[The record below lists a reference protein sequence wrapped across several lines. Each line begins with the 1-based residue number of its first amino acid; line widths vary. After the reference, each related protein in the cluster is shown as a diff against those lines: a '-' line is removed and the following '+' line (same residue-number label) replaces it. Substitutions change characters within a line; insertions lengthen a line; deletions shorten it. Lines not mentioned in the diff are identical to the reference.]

1 MATELGNAY
10 VQIMPSA
17 KGIGK
22 STGNLLN
29 GELSGVGSDAGEGI
43 GKNLIKGIKNIII
56 AAGIGKVLKESIME
70 GANLE
75 QSLGGVEAI
84 FGDAA
89 DKVKANAKAAFQT
102 AGVSANEYM
111 EGVTSFAASLLSST
125 GNNTQLAADVA
136 DKAFRDMSDNANRF
150 GTDMASI
157 QNAYQGF
164 AKQNYTMLDNLKLG
178 YGGTKTEMERLLKD
192 AQEISG
198 VEYNIDNLA
207 DVYTA
212 IGIIQDKLNVT
223 GTTAKEA
230 ATTFTGSFNMMKAA
244 AHNLMGS
251 IALEEDIGPSLQALT
266 NSLISF
272 AKNAVRL
279 VGNILQNI
287 PSLLQGVL
295 DNLGSMFTSSGFIG
309 FRTSLMNGV
318 TTMLGELF
326 NVIITSGPQFLSSTI
341 TMLTGL
347 VPRLIETVAG
357 VIREAA
363 GNIGEQI
370 PVIMADLLPKILQ
383 FTQRLKESVGDFI
396 DAGITLLGGIID
408 GIIAS
413 IPDLLANIPLII
425 TNIADLVNE
434 NIPKLIKAGLTMIF
448 NLAKG
453 LWDNRHE
460 IMNNLGNILT
470 AIISVVQAVNWLGL
484 GKQIITFIGN
494 GLKALI
500 THLPDILKS
509 IGKKAVEVVKGINW
523 IQLGKDIIRG
533 IVNGISAVGG
543 MIRDMLMG
551 LARSALNAVKSFLGI
566 GSPSKVFAKEVG
578 QWIPAGIATG
588 IEKNADVVTG
598 AMDDIVDMTTGSI
611 TSDVALA
618 TSAQAMQLNSGNI
631 SASANTYGSLE
642 SKLAMII
649 DLLAAGHTISINGEK
664 MAAALA
670 VDMDAALGSVAI
682 RRERG

>member
-29 GELSGVGSDAGEGI
+29 RELSGVGSSAGEGI

-56 AAGIGKVLKESIME
+56 AAGIGKVLKDSIME

-212 IGIIQDKLNVT
+212 IGVIQDKLNVT

-230 ATTFTGSFNMMKAA
+230 ATTFSGSFNMMRASAK
-244 AHNLMGS
+244 NLMGD
-251 IALEEDIGPSLQALT
+251 IALGEDIGPALQALT
-266 NSLISF
+266 SSMLSF
-272 AKNAVRL
+272 STNAIRL
-279 VGNILQNI
+279 VGNVIQNI
-287 PSLLQGVL
+287 PTLLKGAL
-295 DNLGSMFTSSGFIG
+295 ENISKIFSGFKFSG
-309 FRTSLMNGV
+309 LVGSFY
-318 TTMLGELF
+318 TTISELV
-326 NVIITSGPQFLSSTI
+326 NVILTSGPQILTAVVN
-341 TMLTGL
+341 MLTGL
-347 VPRLIETVAG
+347 VPNLIEAAAHVLRNTAQNVAT
-357 VIREAA
+357 
-363 GNIGEQI
+363 QI
-370 PVIMADLLPKILQ
+370 PEMMADLLPRVLE
-383 FTQRLKESVGDFI
+383 FAQRLNESVGDFI
-396 DAGITLLGGIID
+396 DAGITLLGGVID

-425 TNIADLVNE
+425 MNIADIINE
-434 NIPKLIKAGLTMIF
+434 NVPKLIKAGITMIIS
-448 NLAKG
+448 LAKG

-460 IMNNLGNILT
+460 IMNNLGNILL
-470 AIISVVQAVNWLGL
+470 AIISAVGAINWIGL
-484 GKQIITFIGN
+484 GKTIITTIGS
-494 GLKALI
+494 GLKSLASNLPTTLKDIGTKALNY
-500 THLPDILKS
+500 
-509 IGKKAVEVVKGINW
+509 VKNINW
-523 IQLGKDIIRG
+523 LQLGKDIING
-533 IVNGISAVGG
+533 IVRGISAVGG
-543 MIRDMLMG
+543 LIKDMLMS
-551 LARSALNAVKSFLGI
+551 LASSALSAVKSFLGI
-566 GSPSKVFAKEVG
+566 GSPSKVFAREVG
-578 QWIPAGIATG
+578 QWIPAGIASG

-618 TSAQAMQLNSGNI
+618 TSAQAMQLN
-631 SASANTYGSLE
+631 GSYVPTQNGYSNLE
-642 SKLAMII
+642 AKLSMII
-649 DLLAAGHTISINGEK
+649 DLLAAGHTININGER

-682 RRERG
+682 RRERC

>member
-29 GELSGVGSDAGEGI
+29 EELSGVGSSAGEGI

-56 AAGIGKVLKESIME
+56 AAGIGKVLKDTIME
-70 GANLE
+70 GARLE

-84 FGDAA
+84 FGEETAK
-89 DKVKANAKAAFQT
+89 KVQANAKAAFAT

-111 EGVTSFAASLLSST
+111 EGVTSFAAALLEST
-125 GNNTQLAADVA
+125 GKDTEKAADIA
-136 DKAFRDMSDNANRF
+136 DLAFRDMSDNANRF
-150 GTDMASI
+150 GTDIGSI

-178 YGGTKTEMERLLKD
+178 YGGTKQEMERLLEN
-192 AQEISG
+192 AQKISG

-207 DVYTA
+207 DVYEA
-212 IGIIQDKLNVT
+212 IHVIQGELNVT
-223 GTTAKEA
+223 GTTAAEA
-230 ATTFTGSFNMMKAA
+230 ATTFSGSLGMMKAA
-244 AHNLMGS
+244 AKNLMGS
-251 IALEEDIGPSLQALT
+251 VAFGEDIGPALKALT
-266 NSLISF
+266 SSVLSF
-272 AKNAVRL
+272 STNAIRL
-279 VGNILQNI
+279 VGNVIQNI
-287 PSLLQGVL
+287 PTLLKGAL
-295 DNLGSMFTSSGFIG
+295 ENISTIFSGFKFSG
-309 FRTSLMNGV
+309 LVGSFY
-318 TTMLGELF
+318 TTVSELV
-326 NVIITSGPQFLSSTI
+326 NVILTSGPQILTAVVN
-341 TMLTGL
+341 MLTGL
-347 VPRLIETVAG
+347 VPNLIEAAAHVLKDTAQNVA
-357 VIREAA
+357 I
-363 GNIGEQI
+363 QI
-370 PVIMADLLPKILQ
+370 PEMMADLLPRILE

-396 DAGITLLGGIID
+396 DAGITLLGGVIN

-434 NIPKLIKAGLTMIF
+434 NIPKLIKAGLTMIV

-500 THLPDILKS
+500 THLPDILKG

-523 IQLGKDIIRG
+523 LQLGKDIING
-533 IVNGISAVGG
+533 IVNGIRNAGSL
-543 MIRDMLMG
+543 IKDMLMS
-551 LARSALNAVKSFLGI
+551 LASSALSAVKSFLGI
-566 GSPSKVFAKEVG
+566 GSPSRVFAEEVG

-588 IEKNADVVTG
+588 IEDNAKIITG
-598 AMDDIVDMTTGSI
+598 AMDDIVDLTTGSI
-611 TSDVALA
+611 TSDIAFE
-618 TSAQAMQLNSGNI
+618 TSAQRMRLNNGDMAMSSMENAIDKIAGAAREPIVINVY
-631 SASANTYGSLE
+631 ASQGMDEETLVQKIKRELIETENRRR
-642 SKLAMII
+642 LAW
-649 DLLAAGHTISINGEK
+649 G
-664 MAAALA
+664 
-670 VDMDAALGSVAI
+670 
-682 RRERG
+682 

>member
-1 MATELGNAY
+1 MATELGQAY

-22 STGNLLN
+22 STNGVLN
-29 GELSGVGSDAGEGI
+29 SELSGVGDSAGEGI
-43 GKNLIKGIKNIII
+43 GKNLVKGIKKMIA
-56 AAGIGKVLKESIME
+56 AAGIGKVLKDALME

-89 DKVKANAKAAFQT
+89 DKVKANARAAFQT

-111 EGVTSFAASLLSST
+111 EGVTSFAASLLNST
-125 GNNTQLAADVA
+125 GGNAQLAADVA

-178 YGGTKTEMERLLKD
+178 YGGTKQEMERLLKD

-212 IGIIQDKLNVT
+212 IGVIQDKLNVT

-251 IALEEDIGPSLQALT
+251 IALGEEIGPALQALT
-266 NSLISF
+266 TSIGIF
-272 AKNAVRL
+272 GKNAVRL
-279 VGNILQNI
+279 LWNIIQNI

-295 DNLGSMFTSSGFIG
+295 QNL
-309 FRTSLMNGV
+309 
-318 TTMLGELF
+318 TTAFSNFKFGGLIIAFHQTMTELV
-326 NVIITSGPQFLSSTI
+326 NVILTSGPAFLSSAV

-347 VPRLIETVAG
+347 IPGLINSASN
-357 VIREAA
+357 VISTTAQTIA
-363 GNIGEQI
+363 TQI
-370 PVIMADLLPKILQ
+370 PTMMADLLPKILE
-383 FTQRLKESVGDFI
+383 FTQRLHDSVGNFV
-396 DAGITLLGGIID
+396 DAGIELLQGLISGIV
-408 GIIAS
+408 AS

-425 TNIADLVNE
+425 INIAGLINDNV
-434 NIPKLIKAGLTMIF
+434 PKLIKGGITMIIS
-448 NLAKG
+448 LAKG

-460 IMNNLGNILT
+460 ILNNLGNILLALVS
-470 AIISVVQAVNWLGL
+470 AIGAINWIGL
-484 GKQIITFIGN
+484 GKNIITFIGN
-494 GLKALI
+494 GVKNLASHLPTTLKDIGTKALNY
-500 THLPDILKS
+500 
-509 IGKKAVEVVKGINW
+509 VKNINW
-523 IQLGKDIIRG
+523 LQLGKDIINGIVRG
-533 IVNGISAVGG
+533 IGAVGDL
-543 MIRDMLMG
+543 IRDRLMG
-551 LARSALNAVKSFLGI
+551 LAASALSSVKSFLGI

-588 IEKNADVVTG
+588 IEKNADSVTG

-618 TSAQAMQLNSGNI
+618 TSAQAMQLNGGYIPAQNGY
-631 SASANTYGSLE
+631 NTLE
-642 SKLAMII
+642 AKLAIII
-649 DLLAAGHTISINGEK
+649 DLLAAGHTISINGER
-664 MAAALA
+664 MAAAIA

-682 RRERG
+682 RKERG

>member
-22 STGNLLN
+22 STGNLLK
-29 GELSGVGSDAGEGI
+29 GELSGVGSSAGEGI

-56 AAGIGKVLKESIME
+56 AAGIGKVLKDSIME

-212 IGIIQDKLNVT
+212 IGVIQDKLNVT

-230 ATTFTGSFNMMKAA
+230 ATTFSGSFNMMRASAK
-244 AHNLMGS
+244 NLMGD
-251 IALEEDIGPSLQALT
+251 IALGEDIGPALQALT
-266 NSLISF
+266 SSMLSF
-272 AKNAVRL
+272 STNAIRL
-279 VGNILQNI
+279 VGNVIQNI
-287 PSLLQGVL
+287 PTLLKGAL
-295 DNLGSMFTSSGFIG
+295 ENISKIFSGFKFSG
-309 FRTSLMNGV
+309 LVGSFY
-318 TTMLGELF
+318 TTISELV
-326 NVIITSGPQFLSSTI
+326 NVILTSGPQILTAVVN
-341 TMLTGL
+341 MLTGL
-347 VPRLIETVAG
+347 VPNLIEAAAHVLRNTAQNVAT
-357 VIREAA
+357 
-363 GNIGEQI
+363 QI
-370 PVIMADLLPKILQ
+370 PEMMADLLPRVLE
-383 FTQRLKESVGDFI
+383 FAQRLNESVGDFI
-396 DAGITLLGGIID
+396 DAGITLLGGVID

-425 TNIADLVNE
+425 INIANIINE
-434 NIPKLIKAGLTMIF
+434 NVPKLIKAGITMIIS
-448 NLAKG
+448 LAKG

-460 IMNNLGNILT
+460 IMNNLGNILL
-470 AIISVVQAVNWLGL
+470 AIISAVGAINWIGL
-484 GKQIITFIGN
+484 GKTIITTIGS
-494 GLKALI
+494 GLKSLASNLPTTLKDIGTKALNY
-500 THLPDILKS
+500 
-509 IGKKAVEVVKGINW
+509 VKNINW
-523 IQLGKDIIRG
+523 LQLGKDIING
-533 IVNGISAVGG
+533 IVRGISAVGG
-543 MIRDMLMG
+543 LIKDMLMS
-551 LARSALNAVKSFLGI
+551 LASSALSAVKSFLGI
-566 GSPSKVFAKEVG
+566 GSPSKVFAREVG
-578 QWIPAGIATG
+578 QWIPAGIASG

-618 TSAQAMQLNSGNI
+618 TSAQAMQLN
-631 SASANTYGSLE
+631 GSYVPTQNGYSNLE
-642 SKLAMII
+642 AKLSMII
-649 DLLAAGHTISINGEK
+649 DLLAAGHTININGER

-682 RRERG
+682 RRESG

>member
-29 GELSGVGSDAGEGI
+29 GELSGVGSSAGEGI

-56 AAGIGKVLKESIME
+56 AAGIGKVLKDSIME

-212 IGIIQDKLNVT
+212 IGVIQDKLNVT

-230 ATTFTGSFNMMKAA
+230 ATTFSGSFNMMRASAK
-244 AHNLMGS
+244 NLMGD
-251 IALEEDIGPSLQALT
+251 IALGEDIGPALQALT
-266 NSLISF
+266 SSMLSF
-272 AKNAVRL
+272 STNAIRL
-279 VGNILQNI
+279 VGNVIQNI
-287 PSLLQGVL
+287 PTLLKGAL
-295 DNLGSMFTSSGFIG
+295 ENISKIFSGFKFSG
-309 FRTSLMNGV
+309 LVGSFY
-318 TTMLGELF
+318 TTISELV
-326 NVIITSGPQFLSSTI
+326 NVILTSGPQILTAVVN
-341 TMLTGL
+341 MLTGL
-347 VPRLIETVAG
+347 VPNLIEAAAHVLRNTAQNVAT
-357 VIREAA
+357 
-363 GNIGEQI
+363 QI
-370 PVIMADLLPKILQ
+370 PEMMADLLPRVLE
-383 FTQRLKESVGDFI
+383 FAQRLNESVGDFI
-396 DAGITLLGGIID
+396 DAGITLLGGVID

-425 TNIADLVNE
+425 MNIADIINE
-434 NIPKLIKAGLTMIF
+434 NVPKLIKAGITMIIS
-448 NLAKG
+448 LAKG

-460 IMNNLGNILT
+460 IMNNLGNILL
-470 AIISVVQAVNWLGL
+470 AIISAVGAINWIGL
-484 GKQIITFIGN
+484 GKTIITTIGS
-494 GLKALI
+494 GLKSLASNLPTTLKDIGTKALNY
-500 THLPDILKS
+500 
-509 IGKKAVEVVKGINW
+509 VKNINW
-523 IQLGKDIIRG
+523 LQLGKDVING
-533 IVNGISAVGG
+533 IVRGISAVGG
-543 MIRDMLMG
+543 LIKDMLMS
-551 LARSALNAVKSFLGI
+551 LASSALSAVKSFLGI
-566 GSPSKVFAKEVG
+566 GSPSKVFAREVG
-578 QWIPAGIATG
+578 QWIPAGIASG

-618 TSAQAMQLNSGNI
+618 TSAQAMQLN
-631 SASANTYGSLE
+631 GSYVPTQNGYSNLE
-642 SKLAMII
+642 AKLSMII
-649 DLLAAGHTISINGEK
+649 DLLAAGHTININGER

>member
-22 STGNLLN
+22 STGNLLK
-29 GELSGVGSDAGEGI
+29 GELSGVGSSAGEGI

-56 AAGIGKVLKESIME
+56 AAGIGKVLKDSIME

-212 IGIIQDKLNVT
+212 IGVIQDKLNVT

-230 ATTFTGSFNMMKAA
+230 ATTFSGSFNMMRASAK
-244 AHNLMGS
+244 NLMGD
-251 IALEEDIGPSLQALT
+251 IALGEDIGPALQALT
-266 NSLISF
+266 SSMLSF
-272 AKNAVRL
+272 STNAIRL
-279 VGNILQNI
+279 VGNVIQNI
-287 PSLLQGVL
+287 PTLLKGAL
-295 DNLGSMFTSSGFIG
+295 ENISKIFSGFKFSG
-309 FRTSLMNGV
+309 LVGSFY
-318 TTMLGELF
+318 TTISELV
-326 NVIITSGPQFLSSTI
+326 NVILTSGPQILTAVVN
-341 TMLTGL
+341 MLTGL
-347 VPRLIETVAG
+347 VPNLIEAAAHVLRNTAQNVAT
-357 VIREAA
+357 
-363 GNIGEQI
+363 QI
-370 PVIMADLLPKILQ
+370 PEMMADLLPRVLE
-383 FTQRLKESVGDFI
+383 FAQRLNESVGDFI
-396 DAGITLLGGIID
+396 DAGITLLGGVID

-425 TNIADLVNE
+425 MNIADIINE
-434 NIPKLIKAGLTMIF
+434 NVPKLIKAGITMIIS
-448 NLAKG
+448 LAKG

-460 IMNNLGNILT
+460 IMNNLGNILL
-470 AIISVVQAVNWLGL
+470 AIISAVGAINWIGL
-484 GKQIITFIGN
+484 GKTIITTIGS
-494 GLKALI
+494 GLKSLASNLPTTLKDIGTKALNY
-500 THLPDILKS
+500 
-509 IGKKAVEVVKGINW
+509 VKNINW
-523 IQLGKDIIRG
+523 LQLGKDIING
-533 IVNGISAVGG
+533 IVRGISAVGG
-543 MIRDMLMG
+543 LIKDMLMS
-551 LARSALNAVKSFLGI
+551 LASSALSAVKSFLGI
-566 GSPSKVFAKEVG
+566 GSPSKVFAREVG
-578 QWIPAGIATG
+578 QWIPAGIASG

-618 TSAQAMQLNSGNI
+618 TSAQAMQLN
-631 SASANTYGSLE
+631 GSYVPTQNGYSNLE
-642 SKLAMII
+642 AKLSMII
-649 DLLAAGHTISINGEK
+649 DLLAAGHTININGER

>member
-1 MATELGNAY
+1 MATELGQAY

-22 STGNLLN
+22 STNGVLN
-29 GELSGVGSDAGEGI
+29 NELRGVGDSAGEGI
-43 GKNLIKGIKNIII
+43 GKNLVKGIKKMIA
-56 AAGIGKVLKESIME
+56 AAGIGKALKDTIME

-89 DKVKANAKAAFQT
+89 DKVKANARAAFQT

-111 EGVTSFAASLLSST
+111 EGVTSFAASLLNST
-125 GNNTQLAADVA
+125 GGNAQLAADVA

-178 YGGTKTEMERLLKD
+178 YGGTKEEMERLLRD
-192 AQEISG
+192 AQELSG

-212 IGIIQDKLNVT
+212 IGVIQDKLNVT

-251 IALEEDIGPSLQALT
+251 IALGEEIGPALQALT
-266 NSLISF
+266 TSIGIF
-272 AKNAVRL
+272 GKNAVRL
-279 VGNILQNI
+279 LWNIIQNI

-295 DNLGSMFTSSGFIG
+295 QNL
-309 FRTSLMNGV
+309 
-318 TTMLGELF
+318 TTAFSNFKFGGLIIAFHQTMTELV
-326 NVIITSGPQFLSSTI
+326 NVILTSGPAFLSSAV

-347 VPRLIETVAG
+347 IPGLINSASN
-357 VIREAA
+357 VISTTAQTIA
-363 GNIGEQI
+363 TQI
-370 PVIMADLLPKILQ
+370 PTMMADLLPKILE
-383 FTQRLKESVGDFI
+383 FTQRLHDSVGNFV
-396 DAGITLLGGIID
+396 DAGIELLQGLISGIV
-408 GIIAS
+408 AS

-425 TNIADLVNE
+425 INIAGLINDNV
-434 NIPKLIKAGLTMIF
+434 PKLIKGGITMIVS
-448 NLAKG
+448 LAKG

-460 IMNNLGNILT
+460 ILKNLGNILLALVS
-470 AIISVVQAVNWLGL
+470 AIGAINWVGL
-484 GKQIITFIGN
+484 GKNIITFIGN
-494 GLKALI
+494 GVKNLASHLPTTLKDIATKALNY
-500 THLPDILKS
+500 
-509 IGKKAVEVVKGINW
+509 VKNINW
-523 IQLGKDIIRG
+523 LQLGKDIIRG

-543 MIRDMLMG
+543 LIRDRLMG
-551 LARSALNAVKSFLGI
+551 LAASALSAVKSFLGI

-578 QWIPAGIATG
+578 QWIPAGIAVG
-588 IEKNADVVTG
+588 IEKNADSVTG

-611 TSDVALA
+611 TSDLALA
-618 TSAQAMQLNSGNI
+618 TSAQAMQLNGGYAPTQNGYSN
-631 SASANTYGSLE
+631 LE
-642 SKLAMII
+642 AKLSMII
-649 DLLAAGHTISINGEK
+649 DLLAAGHTININGER
-664 MAAALA
+664 MAAAIA

-682 RRERG
+682 RKERG

>member
-29 GELSGVGSDAGEGI
+29 GELSGVGSSAGEGI
-43 GKNLIKGIKNIII
+43 GKNLVKGIKNIII
-56 AAGIGKVLKESIME
+56 AAGIGKVLKDSIME

-75 QSLGGVEAI
+75 QSLGGVQAI

-111 EGVTSFAASLLSST
+111 EGVTSFAAALLEST
-125 GNNTQLAADVA
+125 GKNTEKAADIA
-136 DKAFRDMSDNANRF
+136 DLAFRDMSDNANRF
-150 GTDMASI
+150 GTDIGSI

-178 YGGTKTEMERLLKD
+178 YGGTKQEMERLLEN
-192 AQEISG
+192 AQKISG

-207 DVYTA
+207 DVYEA
-212 IGIIQDKLNVT
+212 IHVIQGELHVT

-230 ATTFTGSFNMMKAA
+230 ATTFSGSFNMMRAA
-244 AHNLMGS
+244 AKNLMGD
-251 IALEEDIGPSLQALT
+251 IALGEDIGPALQALT
-266 NSLISF
+266 SSVLSF
-272 AKNAVRL
+272 STNAIRL
-279 VGNILQNI
+279 VGNVIQNI
-287 PSLLQGVL
+287 PTLLKGAL
-295 DNLGSMFTSSGFIG
+295 ENISTIFSGFKFSG
-309 FRTSLMNGV
+309 LVGSFY
-318 TTMLGELF
+318 TTVSELV
-326 NVIITSGPQFLSSTI
+326 NVILTSGPQILTAVVN
-341 TMLTGL
+341 MLTGL
-347 VPRLIETVAG
+347 VPNLIE
-357 VIREAA
+357 AA
-363 GNIGEQI
+363 THVLRDTAQSVSTQI
-370 PVIMADLLPKILQ
+370 PEMLADLLPRILE

-396 DAGITLLGGIID
+396 DAGITLLGGVID

-434 NIPKLIKAGLTMIF
+434 NIPKLIKAGLTMIV

-500 THLPDILKS
+500 THLPDILKG

-523 IQLGKDIIRG
+523 LQLGKDIING
-533 IVNGISAVGG
+533 IVNGIRNAGSL
-543 MIRDMLMG
+543 IKDMLMS
-551 LARSALNAVKSFLGI
+551 LASSALSAVKSFLGI

-598 AMDDIVDMTTGSI
+598 AMDEIVDMTTGSI

-618 TSAQAMQLNSGNI
+618 TSAQATQLNSGNI
-631 SASANTYGSLE
+631 SSSANTYGSLE

>member
-29 GELSGVGSDAGEGI
+29 GELSGVGSSAGEGI

-56 AAGIGKVLKESIME
+56 AAGIGKVLKDSIME

-212 IGIIQDKLNVT
+212 IGVIQDKLNVT

-230 ATTFTGSFNMMKAA
+230 ATTFSGSFNMMRASAK
-244 AHNLMGS
+244 NLMGD
-251 IALEEDIGPSLQALT
+251 IALGEDIGPALQALT
-266 NSLISF
+266 SSMLSF
-272 AKNAVRL
+272 STNAIRL
-279 VGNILQNI
+279 VGNVIQNI
-287 PSLLQGVL
+287 PTLLKGAL
-295 DNLGSMFTSSGFIG
+295 ENISKIFSGFKFSG
-309 FRTSLMNGV
+309 LVGSFY
-318 TTMLGELF
+318 TTISELV
-326 NVIITSGPQFLSSTI
+326 NVILTSGPQILTAVVN
-341 TMLTGL
+341 MLTGL
-347 VPRLIETVAG
+347 VPNLIEAAAHVLRNTAQNVAT
-357 VIREAA
+357 
-363 GNIGEQI
+363 QI
-370 PVIMADLLPKILQ
+370 PEMMADLLPRVLE
-383 FTQRLKESVGDFI
+383 FAQRLNESVGDFI
-396 DAGITLLGGIID
+396 DAGITLLGGVID

-425 TNIADLVNE
+425 MNIADIINE
-434 NIPKLIKAGLTMIF
+434 NVPKLIKAGITMIIS
-448 NLAKG
+448 LAKG

-460 IMNNLGNILT
+460 IMNNLGNILL
-470 AIISVVQAVNWLGL
+470 AIISAVGAINWIGL
-484 GKQIITFIGN
+484 GKTIITTIGS
-494 GLKALI
+494 GLKSLASNLPTTLKDIGTKALNY
-500 THLPDILKS
+500 
-509 IGKKAVEVVKGINW
+509 VKNINW
-523 IQLGKDIIRG
+523 LQLGKDIING
-533 IVNGISAVGG
+533 IVRGISAVGG
-543 MIRDMLMG
+543 LIKDMLMS
-551 LARSALNAVKSFLGI
+551 LASSALSAVKSFLGI
-566 GSPSKVFAKEVG
+566 GSPSKVFAREVG
-578 QWIPAGIATG
+578 QWIPAGIASG

-618 TSAQAMQLNSGNI
+618 TSAQAMQLN
-631 SASANTYGSLE
+631 GSYVPTQNGYSNLE
-642 SKLAMII
+642 AKLSMII
-649 DLLAAGHTISINGEK
+649 DLLAAGHTININGER